1 MAVSHVE
8 QGAKDRT
15 AALKLALLGAI
26 SGALSWAIVD
36 NADALGL
43 NFNSD
48 RYIMLL
54 PVGIF
59 PGVIFGIAIALT
71 LLATGRTHWARAL
84 AYAIASLVSYMA
96 AFHVGFIILAKLQ
109 NNDDVMPY
117 VVGGLPAGFAGS
129 LLLGL
134 MTRWLFPAAGRRLL
148 GRSIVIGTLAG
159 ALLGL
164 AGFDSHN
171 GWGFLAFFVLW
182 QAIYAATL
190 FPLLSDISPLTRASE
205 ATA

>member
-1 MAVSHVE
+1 
-8 QGAKDRT
+8 
-15 AALKLALLGAI
+15 
-26 SGALSWAIVD
+26 
-36 NADALGL
+36 
-43 NFNSD
+43 
-48 RYIMLL
+48 
-54 PVGIF
+54 
-59 PGVIFGIAIALT
+59 
-71 LLATGRTHWARAL
+71 
-84 AYAIASLVSYMA
+84 MA

-109 NNDDVMPY
+109 NNDDIMPY
-117 VVGGLPAGFAGS
+117 VVGGLPAGFVGS

>member
-1 MAVSHVE
+1 V
-8 QGAKDRT
+8 
-15 AALKLALLGAI
+15 KLGLLGAV

-36 NADALGL
+36 NADTLGL
-43 NFNSD
+43 NFDSD
-48 RYIMLL
+48 KYILLL

-59 PGVIFGIAIALT
+59 PGVIFGAIVALT
-71 LLATGRTHWARAL
+71 LLATGRTRWRH
-84 AYAIASLVSYMA
+84 AIAYVIASTASYMA

-109 NNDDVMPY
+109 NSDDVMPY
-117 VVGGLPAGFAGS
+117 IVGGLPAGLAGS

-134 MTRWLFPAAGRRLL
+134 LTRWLFPVAGRRLL

-164 AGFDSHN
+164 AALDPHN
-171 GWGFLAFFVLW
+171 EWGFLAFFILW
-182 QAIYAATL
+182 QAIYAASL
-190 FPLLSDISPLTRASE
+190 FPLLSDLLPRARARE

>member
-1 MAVSHVE
+1 MAVSHIE
-8 QGAKDRT
+8 HGANDRA

-59 PGVIFGIAIALT
+59 PGVTFGVVIALA
-71 LLATGRTHWARAL
+71 LLATGRTHWPRAV

-96 AFHVGFIILAKLQ
+96 AFHVGFTILAKLQ
-109 NNDDVMPY
+109 SNDDVMPY
-117 VVGGLPAGFAGS
+117 VVAGLPAGFAGS

-134 MTRWLFPAAGRRLL
+134 VTRWLFPAAGRRLL
-148 GRSIVIGTLAG
+148 VRSIIAGTLAG
-159 ALLGL
+159 ALLAL
-164 AGFDSHN
+164 AAFDPHN
-171 GWGFLAFFVLW
+171 TWGFLAFFVLW

-190 FPLLSDISPLTRASE
+190 FPLLSDLSPRAR
-205 ATA
+205 AAGAPA

>member
-1 MAVSHVE
+1 
-8 QGAKDRT
+8 
-15 AALKLALLGAI
+15 
-26 SGALSWAIVD
+26 
-36 NADALGL
+36 
-43 NFNSD
+43 
-48 RYIMLL
+48 
-54 PVGIF
+54 
-59 PGVIFGIAIALT
+59 
-71 LLATGRTHWARAL
+71 
-84 AYAIASLVSYMA
+84 
-96 AFHVGFIILAKLQ
+96 
-109 NNDDVMPY
+109 
-117 VVGGLPAGFAGS
+117 LPAGFAGS